1 MQNKK
6 LNTSPKTSI
15 LIVLYSCEITNSK
28 TVQSLLSCN
37 FKFDSSKLIL
47 WNNGPVSL
55 KDKNVNELAK
65 LGFDIEIIETIHNES
80 LAVIYNYCLDTFDSE
95 KLVILDHDTMV
106 NNCFLKVVFD
116 VNNEYLCVPIIK
128 MADEVKGP
136 YVNKKIAVSAQQL
149 DSESMVMAIGSG
161 LIIGRSIADKL
172 KKHYG
177 SIFDERFYL
186 YGVDSTFFHRI
197 NHLKIGGNIK
207 IIGAL
212 EHSLSR
218 YEIEHEKI
226 TKFRLKER
234 SYDFALQLRY
244 YYPVYKSCFLIVGTL
259 FKSLYKKATNRKQ
272 SINVID
278 FIKAFFIG
286 KHYRSR

>member
-1 MQNKK
+1 MQKKK
-6 LNTSPKTSI
+6 LNASPKTSI

-55 KDKNVNELAK
+55 KEKNVNELAK

-106 NNCFLKVVFD
+106 NNCFLKEVFD

-136 YVNKKIAVSAQQL
+136 YVNKKITVAAQQL

-161 LIIGRSIADKL
+161 LIIGRSFADKL

-197 NHLKIGGNIK
+197 NRLKIGGNIK
-207 IIGAL
+207 IIAAL

-218 YEIEHEKI
+218 YEVEHEKI